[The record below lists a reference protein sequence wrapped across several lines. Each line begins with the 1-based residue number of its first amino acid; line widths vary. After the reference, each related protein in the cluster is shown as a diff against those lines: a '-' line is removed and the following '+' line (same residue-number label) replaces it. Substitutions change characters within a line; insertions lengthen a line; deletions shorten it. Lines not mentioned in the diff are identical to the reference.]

1 MTDAKTSTKHK
12 GSTGT
17 SQKVWTD
24 EERAAMQESARER
37 KSQSRLSPA
46 EAREAGEQEVRA
58 KIAEMP
64 EPDRGMAERLQQLV
78 TASAPAFVPRT
89 WYGMPAYARD
99 GKVICFFQA
108 KSKFKVRYSTFGFQ
122 PDARVDD
129 GEMWPV
135 AFAVTK
141 LTAGVEARIAALVKR
156 AAS

>member
-1 MTDAKTSTKHK
+1 MPDTKT
-12 GSTGT
+12 T
-17 SQKVWTD
+17 SKRTRAVRKSPNVWTD

-37 KSQSRLSPA
+37 KAASRRSPGDERA
-46 EAREAGEQEVRA
+46 KGEEDVRA

-64 EPDRGMAERLQQLV
+64 EPDRAMAERLHALV
-78 TASAPAFVPRT
+78 TDSAPDLVPRT
-89 WYGMPAYARD
+89 YYGMPAYAKD

-108 KSKFKVRYSTFGFQ
+108 TSKFKVRYSTFGFQ

-141 LTAGVEARIAALVKR
+141 LTAGVEARIAALVKK
-156 AAS
+156 AVG